1 MEKKL
6 PDILIIAGPTGVG
19 KSSAAVIAA
28 EKLNGEIV
36 SADSR
41 QIYRGLII
49 GTAAPSSQ
57 LQQKIPHHLINVL
70 DPREVWSAG
79 AFADEA
85 AAIIEDILARKLLPI
100 VVGGSGFYIKAL
112 TGGLFKEPEADSAE
126 REKIRANLQKRL
138 EKEGIQALH
147 ADLVLCDPEW
157 AGQISST
164 DTQRILRG
172 MEVFALYGKP
182 LSLLQK
188 ENRSP
193 PPVQANWCT
202 LLLERERKDLYA
214 RLNRRVDKLLDSGWL
229 GEAKSLMTARVPVD
243 APGLT
248 GLGYDLLFEHLSG
261 RISFD
266 EAIDGICREHRNYAK
281 RQFSWF
287 RNLVA
292 HRIHL
297 DRDDGSEETASRIL
311 DAWRKYLD
319 GALEVS

>member
-1 MEKKL
+1 MGKNL

-19 KSSAAVIAA
+19 KSSAAVKAA
-28 EKLNGEIV
+28 EELNGEII

-49 GTAAPSSQ
+49 GTAAPSPE
-57 LQQKIPHHLINVL
+57 LQHKIPHHLLNVL

-85 AAIIEDILARKLLPI
+85 AVIIEDILVRKLLPI

-112 TGGLFKEPEADSAE
+112 TGGLFREPETDPAE
-126 REKIRANLQKRL
+126 RQKIRADLQKRL

-147 ADLVLCDPEW
+147 SDLAICDPEW
-157 AGQISST
+157 AQQVSDT

-182 LSLLQK
+182 LTLLQT
-188 ENRSP
+188 ENQAP
-193 PPVQANWCT
+193 PQVHANWCT

-214 RLNRRVDKLLDSGWL
+214 RLNRRVDKMLDEGWL
-229 GEAKSLMTARVPVD
+229 GEAKSLMMARVPAD

-261 RISFD
+261 RVSLD
-266 EAIDGICREHRNYAK
+266 EAVDGICREHRNYAK
-281 RQFSWF
+281 RQLSWF
-287 RNLVA
+287 RNIAA

-297 DRDDGSEETASRIL
+297 DRDDGSHETASRIV
-311 DAWRKYLD
+311 DAWRKHVD
-319 GALEVS
+319 GTLEVS

>member
-1 MEKKL
+1 MGKKL
-6 PDILIIAGPTGVG
+6 PDILIIAGPTGIG
-19 KSSAAVIAA
+19 KSSAAVKAA
-28 EKLNGEIV
+28 DELNGEIV

-49 GTAAPSSQ
+49 GTAAPSPQ
-57 LQQKIPHHLINVL
+57 LQQKIPHHLVNVL

-85 AAIIEDILARKLLPI
+85 AVIIEEILAGKRLPI

-112 TGGLFKEPEADSAE
+112 TEGLFREPEADPAE

-138 EKEGIQALH
+138 EKEGTGALH
-147 ADLVLCDPEW
+147 SDLVLCDPEW
-157 AGQISST
+157 ARQVSGT

-172 MEVFALYGKP
+172 LEVFALYGRP
-182 LSLLQK
+182 LTLLQK
-188 ENRSP
+188 ENWSP

-214 RLNRRVDKLLDSGWL
+214 RLNRRVEKLLDAGWL
-229 GEAKSLMTARVPVD
+229 GEAKSLMSARVPAD

-266 EAIDGICREHRNYAK
+266 DAVDGICREHRNYAR
-281 RQFSWF
+281 RQLSWF
-287 RNLVA
+287 RNIAA
-292 HRIHL
+292 HRIRL
-297 DRDDGSEETASRIL
+297 DRDDGSEETAARIL
-311 DAWRKYLD
+311 NAWRKHLD
-319 GALEVS
+319 GTLVLS

>member
-1 MEKKL
+1 MGKKL
-6 PDILIIAGPTGVG
+6 PDILIVAGPTGVG
-19 KSSAAVIAA
+19 KSSAAVKAA
-28 EKLNGEIV
+28 QELNGEIV

-49 GTAAPSSQ
+49 GTAAPSPQ

-85 AAIIEDILARKLLPI
+85 AVIIEEIQDRKRLPI

-126 REKIRANLQKRL
+126 RENVRTNLLKRL
-138 EKEGIQALH
+138 EEEGIEALH
-147 ADLVLCDPEW
+147 SALVLCDPEW
-157 AGQISST
+157 AGQIPDT

-172 MEVFALYGKP
+172 LEVFELYGKP
-182 LSLLQK
+182 LTLLQK
-188 ENRSP
+188 ENQSP
-193 PPVQANWCT
+193 PLVQANWCT

-214 RLNRRVDKLLDSGWL
+214 RLNRRVEKLLDSGWL
-229 GEAKSLMTARVPVD
+229 GEAKSLMSARIPAD

-266 EAIDGICREHRNYAK
+266 DVVDGICREHRNYAK
-281 RQFSWF
+281 RQVSWF
-287 RNLVA
+287 KNIEA

-297 DRDDGSEETASRIL
+297 DRDDGSEETAARIL
-311 DAWRKYLD
+311 NAWRKHLD
-319 GALEVS
+319 GTLEVS